1 MDKKKGDKA
10 SPTDTMASS
19 IETSMTSASSNSISA
34 CASSFPDYGSNKAA
48 NVNGDY
54 QRQVRDA
61 HMNQDAMTSRQLH
74 QLKNRGGNSIAMV
87 SLDEMKSPHALENH
101 LQGGGFIKS
110 AVYGGLDGI
119 ITTFATVTSVAG
131 SGLPEIVILII
142 GLAHLVADGLSMGLG
157 DMLSSQAE
165 AQLVRHERQREEW
178 EFENYPEGEMEE
190 MIALYEKKGIS
201 TEDAKLVVETLAK
214 YKQAFID
221 IMMVEEL
228 NLMPLDDEDS
238 TLTGGVITF
247 LSFMGFGIIPLL
259 SYLLNLIPGLRMGSR
274 VALYGSC
281 VLTVVTLFV
290 LGAVKG
296 NFVGQN
302 WWKSGVSMAFNGS
315 VAAGCGWLIGYLLQL
330 TGISDSV

>member
-1 MDKKKGDKA
+1 MDRKKGKQS
-10 SPTDTMASS
+10 SPTDTFASPM
-19 IETSMTSASSNSISA
+19 ETSGTSASSTSISA
-34 CASSFPDYGSNKAA
+34 SASSFPDYGSGKHSHIT
-48 NVNGDY
+48 GDY

-61 HMNQDAMTSRQLH
+61 HINQDAMASRQLH
-74 QLKNRGGNSIAMV
+74 QLKNRGENSTAMV
-87 SLDEMKSPHALENH
+87 SLDEKSPHALENH

-201 TEDAKLVVETLAK
+201 TEDARLVVKTLAK

-259 SYLLNLIPGLRMGSR
+259 SYLVNLIPGLRMGSQ

-302 WWKSGVSMAFNGS
+302 WWKSGASMAFNGS

-330 TGISDSV
+330 TGISDVG